1 MENSAETLE
10 NSAETLDIRPIYIL
24 DSYAVLAYFQKEK
37 GSAIVKELLEN
48 AAQNQCNIYFCIIN
62 LGEVIY
68 ITERERGLQSAR
80 MALSMMKELP
90 IEVVIANE
98 EITLEAAHIKANY
111 PIAYADCFAA
121 AVAKKFQGL
130 LVTGDPEFKLLQN
143 YIDIMWI

>member
-1 MENSAETLE
+1 MESNA
-10 NSAETLDIRPIYIL
+10 NYIL
-24 DSYAVLAYFQKEK
+24 DSYTVLAYFQKEK
-37 GSAIVKELLEN
+37 GSDTIKELLER

-62 LGEVIY
+62 LGEAIY
-68 ITERERGLQSAR
+68 ATEREQGLQAAQ
-80 MALSMMKELP
+80 MALSLIKELP

>member
-1 MENSAETLE
+1 MESNA
-10 NSAETLDIRPIYIL
+10 NYIL
-24 DSYAVLAYFQKEK
+24 DSYTVLAYFQKEK
-37 GSAIVKELLEN
+37 GSDTIKELLKR

-62 LGEVIY
+62 LGEAIY
-68 ITERERGLQSAR
+68 ITEREQGLQAAQ
-80 MALSMMKELP
+80 MALSLIKELP

-121 AVAKKFQGL
+121 AVAKKFQGP

>member
-1 MENSAETLE
+1 MESNA
-10 NSAETLDIRPIYIL
+10 NYIL
-24 DSYAVLAYFQKEK
+24 DSYTVLAYFQKEK
-37 GSAIVKELLEN
+37 GSNTIKELLKK

-62 LGEVIY
+62 LGEAIY
-68 ITERERGLQSAR
+68 ITEREQGLQAAQ
-80 MALSMMKELP
+80 MALSLIKELP

-121 AVAKKFQGL
+121 AVAKKFQGP
-130 LVTGDPEFKLLQN
+130 LVTGDSEFKLLQN

>member
-1 MENSAETLE
+1 MESSIRTLE
-10 NSAETLDIRPIYIL
+10 SNANYIL
-24 DSYAVLAYFQKEK
+24 DSYTVLAYFQKEK
-37 GSAIVKELLEN
+37 GSDTIRELLKR

-62 LGEVIY
+62 LGEAIY
-68 ITERERGLQSAR
+68 ITEREQGLQAAQ
-80 MALSMMKELP
+80 MALSLIKELP

-111 PIAYADCFAA
+111 AIAYADCFAA

-130 LVTGDPEFKLLQN
+130 LVTGDLEFKLLQN

>member
-1 MENSAETLE
+1 MESNT
-10 NSAETLDIRPIYIL
+10 NYIL
-24 DSYAVLAYFQKEK
+24 DSYTVLAYFQKEK
-37 GSAIVKELLEN
+37 GSDTIKELLVK
-48 AAQNQCNIYFCIIN
+48 ASQNQCKIHFCIIN
-62 LGEVIY
+62 LGETIY
-68 ITERERGLQSAR
+68 VTEREQGLQAAQ
-80 MALSMMKELP
+80 MALSLIKELP

-111 PIAYADCFAA
+111 SIAYADCFAA

>member
-1 MENSAETLE
+1 LESRIKTLRSSA
-10 NSAETLDIRPIYIL
+10 NYVL
-24 DSYAVLAYFQKEK
+24 DSYTVLAYFQKEK
-37 GSAIVKELLEN
+37 GSHTIKELLKK

-62 LGEVIY
+62 LGEAIY
-68 ITERERGLQSAR
+68 ITEREQGLQAAQ
-80 MALSMMKELP
+80 MALSLIKELP
-90 IEVVIANE
+90 IEVVVIANE
-98 EITLEAAHIKANY
+98 EITLEAAHIKANF

>member
-1 MENSAETLE
+1 LE
-10 NSAETLDIRPIYIL
+10 SNANYIL
-24 DSYAVLAYFQKEK
+24 DSYTVLAYFQKEK
-37 GSAIVKELLEN
+37 GSDTIKELLER

-68 ITERERGLQSAR
+68 IAEREQGLQSAQ
-80 MALSMMKELP
+80 MALSLIKELP
-90 IEVVIANE
+90 IEIVIANE

>member
-1 MENSAETLE
+1 MESNA
-10 NSAETLDIRPIYIL
+10 NYIL
-24 DSYAVLAYFQKEK
+24 DSYTVLAYFQKEK
-37 GSAIVKELLEN
+37 GGDTIKELLER

-62 LGEVIY
+62 LGEAIY
-68 ITERERGLQSAR
+68 ITEREQGLQAAQ
-80 MALSMMKELP
+80 MALSLIKELP

-121 AVAKKFQGL
+121 AAAKKFQGP

-143 YIDIMWI
+143 LILSRS